1 MDSITQAVLGGVVSY
16 AILGQHIGKRAALHG
31 AAFGTLPDFDVLIDF
46 GGPIENMTYHRG
58 FSHSFLIQAL
68 VAPVFAWMM
77 VRPKQFTDKVFLK
90 WWLAI
95 FLCFVTHSLADLFT
109 VYGTQVL
116 WPWSAHPFS
125 HSLLF
130 IIDPLYT
137 LPLVIAFVC
146 ALVSRNT
153 HRTVQINHFM
163 LIVSTAY
170 LVWSASAKVF
180 IDEKARSALNL
191 RGISPSVYESTPAPF
206 NTLLWRSVAIAGD
219 HNYEIWTS
227 VFDEIDDVQIVAYP
241 RNLELLEPVAD
252 HPSVQRLQWFTK
264 GQYKAWESGDQ
275 VFLSDLRMGIE
286 GSYVFNFEV
295 AKREIDGMVTGSFAQ
310 LEQRPQL
317 SRMTEIWQRIFDP
330 SVQLSRF
337 SDRTL
342 K

>member
-1 MDSITQAVLGGVVSY
+1 MDSVTQAVLGGAVSY
-16 AILGQHIGKRAALHG
+16 AILGQHIGKRAALYG

-58 FSHSFLIQAL
+58 FSHSFFIQAF
-68 VAPVFAWMM
+68 VAPVFSLLLT
-77 VRPKQFTDKVFLK
+77 RLKQFTDILFLK
-90 WWLAI
+90 WCLAI

-153 HRTVQINHFM
+153 RRNLQITHLM

-170 LVWSASAKVF
+170 LVWSASAIVF
-180 IDEKARSALNL
+180 IDEKAMSALNL

-227 VFDEIDDVQIVAYP
+227 VFDEIDDVQIVGYP
-241 RNLELLEPVAD
+241 RNLELLEPVAN
-252 HPSVQRLQWFTK
+252 HPRVQRLQWFTK
-264 GQYKAWESGDQ
+264 GQYRAWESGDQ
-275 VFLSDLRMGIE
+275 ILLSDLRMGIE

-295 AKREIDGMVTGSFAQ
+295 AKKEIDGMVTGSFAQ
-310 LEQRPQL
+310 LEQQPQL
-317 SRMTEIWQRIFDP
+317 SRVTEIWQRIFDP
-330 SVQLSRF
+330 SVELSTF

>member
-1 MDSITQAVLGGVVSY
+1 MDSVTQAVLGGTVSY
-16 AILGQHIGKRAALHG
+16 AILGQRIGKRAALYG
-31 AAFGTLPDFDVLIDF
+31 AAFGTLPDLDVLIDF
-46 GGPIENMTYHRG
+46 GGPIENMTYHRS

-68 VAPVFAWMM
+68 VAPVLAWMM
-77 VRPKQFTDKVFLK
+77 TRPKQFTDIVFLK
-90 WWLAI
+90 LWLAI

-130 IIDPLYT
+130 IIDPIYT
-137 LPLVIAFVC
+137 LPLVIAFVS

-153 HRTVQINHFM
+153 RHILQINHLM

-180 IDEKARSALNL
+180 IDEKALSALNL
-191 RGISPSVYESTPAPF
+191 RDIFPSVYESTPAPF

-219 HNYEIWTS
+219 HYYEIWTS
-227 VFDEIDDVQIVAYP
+227 VFDEIGDVQIVGYP
-241 RNLELLEPVAD
+241 RNLELIEPVAN
-252 HPSVQRLQWFTK
+252 HPGVQRLQWFTK
-264 GQYKAWESGDQ
+264 GQYKAWEFGDQ
-275 VFLSDLRMGIE
+275 IFLSDLRMGIE

-295 AKREIDGMVTGSFAQ
+295 AKRDIDEVVTGSFVQ

-330 SVQLSRF
+330 SVELSKHA
-337 SDRTL
+337 DQIL

>member
-1 MDSITQAVLGGVVSY
+1 MDSVTQAVIGGAVSY
-16 AILGQHIGKRAALHG
+16 AILGQHMGKRAALYG
-31 AAFGTLPDFDVLIDF
+31 AAFGTLPDCDVLIDF
-46 GGPIENMTYHRG
+46 GGPIENMIYHRG
-58 FSHSFLIQAL
+58 FSHSFLIQAFL
-68 VAPVFAWMM
+68 APVFAWMM
-77 VRPKQFTDKVFLK
+77 ARPKQFTDIVFLK

-95 FLCFVTHSLADLFT
+95 FLCFVTHSLVDLFT

-116 WPWSAHPFS
+116 WPWSSHPFS

-137 LPLVIAFVC
+137 LPLVVAFVS

-153 HRTVQINHFM
+153 RRTLQINHFM

-170 LVWSASAKVF
+170 LLWSTSAKVF
-180 IDEKARSALNL
+180 IDEKALSALNL

-227 VFDEIDDVQIVAYP
+227 VFDEIDDVQIVGYP
-241 RNLELLEPVAD
+241 RNLELLEPVAN

-275 VFLSDLRMGIE
+275 IFLSDLRMGIE

-310 LEQRPQL
+310 LEQQPKL
-317 SRMTEIWQRIFDP
+317 SRMTAIWQRISDP
-330 SVQLSRF
+330 SIELSRYP
-337 SDRTL
+337 DRTL
-342 K
+342 R